1 MALRNLHG
9 YWKYSDAV
17 VPFRIQ
23 PVEREQVAHAFV
35 RRNVRSVV
43 EQPIEPAPVPLAAQP
58 PTLDQTESVISSEE
72 IGPETAE
79 ELDWDEV

>member
-23 PVEREQVAHAFV
+23 PIEREQVAHAFV
-35 RRNVRSVV
+35 RRSVRSVV
-43 EQPIEPAPVPLAAQP
+43 EQPHEPPPQLVEPEAQEQRMP
-58 PTLDQTESVISSEE
+58 EIISEE
-72 IGPETAE
+72 IATEVKSRI
-79 ELDWDEV
+79 DWDF

>member
-23 PVEREQVAHAFV
+23 PVERDPVAHAFV
-35 RRNVRSVV
+35 RRSVRSVV
-43 EQPIEPAPVPLAAQP
+43 EQPTEPAPLLAEP
-58 PTLDQTESVISSEE
+58 PIREQTDLVISSEE
-72 IGPETAE
+72 ITPETAE